1 MKKIYMTLVMLFA
14 ITASMAQP
22 REIKGVVHDEN
33 DKPMSGVTVYVQE
46 TGAGT
51 ITGSKGTYSIKIPNP
66 KSEITFSF
74 MGYKTLKLKAD
85 DPKAKFDIIKL
96 LPDQQ
101 MLDAV
106 EVVQVGYG
114 TQKKVNL
121 LGSAENV
128 SVKDL
133 ENRPIT
139 QASMALQG
147 TISGIDVVQNS
158 GQPGQDQGSIR
169 IRGVSS
175 IANNNEPL
183 VLIDGVEGDIN
194 QINPKDIESMSV
206 LKDASSA
213 AIYGNRAAAGV
224 VLITTKSGEGSGEL
238 KVSYNGSFSLQE
250 TTALPKPVKVLEW
263 LDLKEEMFLYNGEI
277 KNYDSDREKYISG
290 EKVSV
295 NYYLRHFRIA
305 PMHDHYLSMS
315 MGGKNYNGSV
325 SLGYGN
331 QDGVLKGTD
340 NEKISFRSNLSMYST
355 NRKFFTTLN
364 LSGYRKDMTSTA
376 MGTNQTIQDVH
387 RAGPTSI
394 FKAYNG
400 LYGFY
405 GRHMGQLEA
414 GGRTKNVSN
423 QLTAK
428 ISAGVEPVKGLKIQG
443 SFATVYFNSRNDQFV
458 APIYTVG
465 DLYGDVQNKVASFIE
480 IKNSTTLST
489 TTELTANYK
498 KRIDRH
504 DFSILVGAS
513 QYWWRNEWEMARRDN
528 MSSFTPSLN
537 MGDPATQVNDN
548 AINERTTRSLFGR
561 ANYSYDDRYL
571 FEVNVRYDGSSRFYN
586 KKWGLF
592 PSVAAG
598 WRISQESFFKN
609 SGVTEYINNL
619 KLRVSWGRLG
629 NEYISSNYTGYPT
642 LSTDSY
648 YDFNGTQ
655 VAGAAITELS
665 NKDTSWETS
674 EQTNIGLDI
683 GIWNRFSLTADI
695 FYKKTTDIL
704 MKLPIPPSLIG
715 NVNGG
720 PYQNAGS
727 MENKGLELTLNYR
740 QTYRNK
746 MYVDATFTTT
756 FLRNKILDLKGV
768 SPVIHAS
775 LPIVQMEGHPVG
787 AYYGYRMA
795 GVYQF
800 DDFTWQNDSDPS
812 VPLQDRV
819 YKRPEI
825 RRPLGP
831 RRQARRQNR
840 PRLRPDHHR
849 RPVPRRLD
857 VAEPQLGLEGYRL
870 QHVLADGAGPRHVQ
884 PRSDGRAVLQRQR
897 QRLERHGRQ
906 ALDGREPDQPPPAHE
921 LRFEDGQH
929 PFELLHLRRL
939 VPAPEEHR
947 AGLHAARALD
957 GQTAHV
963 EGAHLCRHPERMDAH
978 QLPGMGPRASLDQH
992 RIGGLSPDTH
1002 LQLRPQHRFLTQ
1014 NTDKDENLS

>member
-14 ITASMAQP
+14 IAASMAQP

-51 ITGSKGTYSIKIPNP
+51 ITGSKGTYSIKIPGP

-85 DPKAKFDIIKL
+85 DPKARFDIIKL

-277 KNYDSDREKYISG
+277 KSYDSDREKYISG

-376 MGTNQTIQDVH
+376 MGTNQTIQDIH

-458 APIYTVG
+458 APIYTVATSTATCRT
-465 DLYGDVQNKVASFIE
+465 KRPASSRS
-480 IKNSTTLST
+480 KT
-489 TTELTANYK
+489 
-498 KRIDRH
+498 
-504 DFSILVGAS
+504 
-513 QYWWRNEWEMARRDN
+513 RR
-528 MSSFTPSLN
+528 PSRRPPNLR
-537 MGDPATQVNDN
+537 P
-548 AINERTTRSLFGR
+548 TTRNASTVMTFRYSSALHSTGGATNGR
-561 ANYSYDDRYL
+561 
-571 FEVNVRYDGSSRFYN
+571 
-586 KKWGLF
+586 
-592 PSVAAG
+592 
-598 WRISQESFFKN
+598 WRA
-609 SGVTEYINNL
+609 VTTCPH
-619 KLRVSWGRLG
+619 S
-629 NEYISSNYTGYPT
+629 
-642 LSTDSY
+642 
-648 YDFNGTQ
+648 
-655 VAGAAITELS
+655 
-665 NKDTSWETS
+665 
-674 EQTNIGLDI
+674 
-683 GIWNRFSLTADI
+683 
-695 FYKKTTDIL
+695 
-704 MKLPIPPSLIG
+704 
-715 NVNGG
+715 
-720 PYQNAGS
+720 
-727 MENKGLELTLNYR
+727 
-740 QTYRNK
+740 
-746 MYVDATFTTT
+746 
-756 FLRNKILDLKGV
+756 
-768 SPVIHAS
+768 
-775 LPIVQMEGHPVG
+775 
-787 AYYGYRMA
+787 
-795 GVYQF
+795 
-800 DDFTWQNDSDPS
+800 
-812 VPLQDRV
+812 
-819 YKRPEI
+819 
-825 RRPLGP
+825 P
-831 RRQARRQNR
+831 RR
-840 PRLRPDHHR
+840 
-849 RPVPRRLD
+849 
-857 VAEPQLGLEGYRL
+857 
-870 QHVLADGAGPRHVQ
+870 
-884 PRSDGRAVLQRQR
+884 
-897 QRLERHGRQ
+897 
-906 ALDGREPDQPPPAHE
+906 
-921 LRFEDGQH
+921 
-929 PFELLHLRRL
+929 
-939 VPAPEEHR
+939 
-947 AGLHAARALD
+947 
-957 GQTAHV
+957 
-963 EGAHLCRHPERMDAH
+963 
-978 QLPGMGPRASLDQH
+978 
-992 RIGGLSPDTH
+992 
-1002 LQLRPQHRFLTQ
+1002 
-1014 NTDKDENLS
+1014 

>member
-1 MKKIYMTLVMLFA
+1 MKKVYMTLVMLFA
-14 ITASMAQP
+14 IAASMAQP

-51 ITGSKGTYSIKIPNP
+51 ITGSKGTYSIKIPGP

-96 LPDQQ
+96 MPDQQ

-147 TISGIDVVQNS
+147 MISGIDVVQNS

-250 TTALPKPVKVLEW
+250 TTALPEPVKVLEW

-331 QDGVLKGTD
+331 QEGVLKGTD
-340 NEKISFRSNLSMYST
+340 NEKISFRSNVSMYST

-376 MGTNQTIQDVH
+376 MGTNQTIQDIH

-414 GGRTKNVSN
+414 GGRTKNISN

-443 SFATVYFNSRNDQFV
+443 SFATVYFNSRND
-458 APIYTVG
+458 
-465 DLYGDVQNKVASFIE
+465 
-480 IKNSTTLST
+480 
-489 TTELTANYK
+489 
-498 KRIDRH
+498 
-504 DFSILVGAS
+504 
-513 QYWWRNEWEMARRDN
+513 
-528 MSSFTPSLN
+528 
-537 MGDPATQVNDN
+537 
-548 AINERTTRSLFGR
+548 
-561 ANYSYDDRYL
+561 
-571 FEVNVRYDGSSRFYN
+571 
-586 KKWGLF
+586 
-592 PSVAAG
+592 
-598 WRISQESFFKN
+598 
-609 SGVTEYINNL
+609 
-619 KLRVSWGRLG
+619 
-629 NEYISSNYTGYPT
+629 
-642 LSTDSY
+642 
-648 YDFNGTQ
+648 
-655 VAGAAITELS
+655 
-665 NKDTSWETS
+665 
-674 EQTNIGLDI
+674 
-683 GIWNRFSLTADI
+683 
-695 FYKKTTDIL
+695 
-704 MKLPIPPSLIG
+704 
-715 NVNGG
+715 
-720 PYQNAGS
+720 
-727 MENKGLELTLNYR
+727 
-740 QTYRNK
+740 
-746 MYVDATFTTT
+746 
-756 FLRNKILDLKGV
+756 
-768 SPVIHAS
+768 
-775 LPIVQMEGHPVG
+775 
-787 AYYGYRMA
+787 
-795 GVYQF
+795 
-800 DDFTWQNDSDPS
+800 
-812 VPLQDRV
+812 
-819 YKRPEI
+819 
-825 RRPLGP
+825 
-831 RRQARRQNR
+831 
-840 PRLRPDHHR
+840 
-849 RPVPRRLD
+849 
-857 VAEPQLGLEGYRL
+857 
-870 QHVLADGAGPRHVQ
+870 
-884 PRSDGRAVLQRQR
+884 
-897 QRLERHGRQ
+897 
-906 ALDGREPDQPPPAHE
+906 
-921 LRFEDGQH
+921 
-929 PFELLHLRRL
+929 
-939 VPAPEEHR
+939 
-947 AGLHAARALD
+947 
-957 GQTAHV
+957 
-963 EGAHLCRHPERMDAH
+963 
-978 QLPGMGPRASLDQH
+978 
-992 RIGGLSPDTH
+992 
-1002 LQLRPQHRFLTQ
+1002 
-1014 NTDKDENLS
+1014 

>member
-14 ITASMAQP
+14 IAASMAQP

-51 ITGSKGTYSIKIPNP
+51 ITGSKGTYSIKIPGP

-85 DPKAKFDIIKL
+85 DPKAKFDVIKL
-96 LPDQQ
+96 VPDQQ

-194 QINPKDIESMSV
+194 QVNPKDIESMSV

-340 NEKISFRSNLSMYST
+340 NEKISFRSNVSMYST

-376 MGTNQTIQDVH
+376 MGTNQTIQDIH

-489 TTELTANYK
+489 TTELTASYK
-498 KRIDRH
+498 KRFDRH
-504 DFSILVGAS
+504 DLSVLAGAS

-548 AINERTTRSLFGR
+548 AINERATRSLFGR
-561 ANYSYDDRYL
+561 VNYSYDDRYL
-571 FEVNVRYDGSSRFYN
+571 FEVNVRYDGSSRF
-586 KKWGLF
+586 LQ
-592 PSVAAG
+592 
-598 WRISQESFFKN
+598 QE
-609 SGVTEYINNL
+609 
-619 KLRVSWGRLG
+619 
-629 NEYISSNYTGYPT
+629 
-642 LSTDSY
+642 
-648 YDFNGTQ
+648 
-655 VAGAAITELS
+655 
-665 NKDTSWETS
+665 
-674 EQTNIGLDI
+674 
-683 GIWNRFSLTADI
+683 
-695 FYKKTTDIL
+695 
-704 MKLPIPPSLIG
+704 M
-715 NVNGG
+715 G
-720 PYQNAGS
+720 P
-727 MENKGLELTLNYR
+727 
-740 QTYRNK
+740 
-746 MYVDATFTTT
+746 F
-756 FLRNKILDLKGV
+756 
-768 SPVIHAS
+768 
-775 LPIVQMEGHPVG
+775 PVG
-787 AYYGYRMA
+787 GRRMA
-795 GVYQF
+795 YLPGEL
-800 DDFTWQNDSDPS
+800 
-812 VPLQDRV
+812 LQELRRDRV
-819 YKRPEI
+819 YQQPQAACIVGTPRQRVYLLELHRVPDPLDRQLLRFQRYAGSRCGHHRAFEQGYLVGDFRTDQHRSRHRHLEPLLTDSRHLLQEDHRYSDETAHSAVADRQRK
-825 RRPLGP
+825 RRPLSECRQHGEQRSRTDAQLP
-831 RRQARRQNR
+831 PDLSQQDVRR
-840 PRLRPDHHR
+840 
-849 RPVPRRLD
+849 
-857 VAEPQLGLEGYRL
+857 
-870 QHVLADGAGPRHVQ
+870 RHVH
-884 PRSDGRAVLQRQR
+884 D
-897 QRLERHGRQ
+897 HF
-906 ALDGREPDQPPPAHE
+906 PA
-921 LRFEDGQH
+921 
-929 PFELLHLRRL
+929 
-939 VPAPEEHR
+939 
-947 AGLHAARALD
+947 
-957 GQTAHV
+957 
-963 EGAHLCRHPERMDAH
+963 
-978 QLPGMGPRASLDQH
+978 
-992 RIGGLSPDTH
+992 
-1002 LQLRPQHRFLTQ
+1002 
-1014 NTDKDENLS
+1014 

>member
-1 MKKIYMTLVMLFA
+1 MLFR
-14 ITASMAQP
+14 S
-22 REIKGVVHDEN
+22 
-33 DKPMSGVTVYVQE
+33 
-46 TGAGT
+46 
-51 ITGSKGTYSIKIPNP
+51 
-66 KSEITFSF
+66 
-74 MGYKTLKLKAD
+74 
-85 DPKAKFDIIKL
+85 
-96 LPDQQ
+96 
-101 MLDAV
+101 
-106 EVVQVGYG
+106 
-114 TQKKVNL
+114 
-121 LGSAENV
+121 
-128 SVKDL
+128 
-133 ENRPIT
+133 
-139 QASMALQG
+139 
-147 TISGIDVVQNS
+147 VQNS

-250 TTALPKPVKVLEW
+250 TTALPEPVKVLEW

-331 QDGVLKGTD
+331 QEGVLKGTD
-340 NEKISFRSNLSMYST
+340 NEKISFRSNVSMYST

-376 MGTNQTIQDVH
+376 MGTNQTIQDIH

-414 GGRTKNVSN
+414 GGRTKNISN

-489 TTELTANYK
+489 TTELTASYK
-498 KRIDRH
+498 KRFDRH
-504 DFSILVGAS
+504 DLSVLVGAS

-548 AINERTTRSLFGR
+548 AINERATRSLFGR
-561 ANYSYDDRYL
+561 VNYSYDDRYL

-629 NEYISSNYTGYPT
+629 NEYITSNYTGYPT
-642 LSTDSY
+642 LSTD
-648 YDFNGTQ
+648 
-655 VAGAAITELS
+655 
-665 NKDTSWETS
+665 
-674 EQTNIGLDI
+674 
-683 GIWNRFSLTADI
+683 
-695 FYKKTTDIL
+695 
-704 MKLPIPPSLIG
+704 
-715 NVNGG
+715 
-720 PYQNAGS
+720 
-727 MENKGLELTLNYR
+727 
-740 QTYRNK
+740 
-746 MYVDATFTTT
+746 
-756 FLRNKILDLKGV
+756 KI
-768 SPVIHAS
+768 
-775 LPIVQMEGHPVG
+775 
-787 AYYGYRMA
+787 
-795 GVYQF
+795 
-800 DDFTWQNDSDPS
+800 
-812 VPLQDRV
+812 
-819 YKRPEI
+819 
-825 RRPLGP
+825 
-831 RRQARRQNR
+831 
-840 PRLRPDHHR
+840 
-849 RPVPRRLD
+849 
-857 VAEPQLGLEGYRL
+857 
-870 QHVLADGAGPRHVQ
+870 
-884 PRSDGRAVLQRQR
+884 GRA
-897 QRLERHGRQ
+897 
-906 ALDGREPDQPPPAHE
+906 
-921 LRFEDGQH
+921 
-929 PFELLHLRRL
+929 
-939 VPAPEEHR
+939 
-947 AGLHAARALD
+947 
-957 GQTAHV
+957 HV
-963 EGAHLCRHPERMDAH
+963 
-978 QLPGMGPRASLDQH
+978 
-992 RIGGLSPDTH
+992 
-1002 LQLRPQHRFLTQ
+1002 
-1014 NTDKDENLS
+1014 